1 MRYLTPPRGLQFT
14 FFISFFAFGEELE
27 KIACLRCL
35 ALSDV
40 VLLCS
45 LVLML
50 AVVEVRHPH
59 SQDPATLLLRC
70 KVQEDPLQLDD
81 SGYHSSYERATATS
95 SLARTLLEPRILA
108 MLRPPTAHH
117 QYDSSKLEHERAAHS
132 KHGLP

>member
-14 FFISFFAFGEELE
+14 FFISFLAFGEELE
-27 KIACLRCL
+27 KICFMMC
-35 ALSDV
+35 LSDLM
-40 VLLCS
+40 LLCS

>member
-1 MRYLTPPRGLQFT
+1 MRYLTPPRGLQLYS
-14 FFISFFAFGEELE
+14 FFISFCAFGMGLE

-59 SQDPATLLLRC
+59 SQHSATFLLRC
-70 KVQEDPLQLDD
+70 KVP
-81 SGYHSSYERATATS
+81 
-95 SLARTLLEPRILA
+95 
-108 MLRPPTAHH
+108 
-117 QYDSSKLEHERAAHS
+117 
-132 KHGLP
+132 